1 MRLFYAAKLET
12 LKVWRTP
19 NEDIM
24 YSSHLKT
31 MQHLHPQRQSVNT
44 E

>member
-1 MRLFYAAKLET
+1 MSLFYATKLET
-12 LKVWRTP
+12 WKVWRTP

-31 MQHLHPQRQSVNT
+31 TQHVHPQTQTLNT